1 VRDKKVFVQMSD
13 HHHDD
18 RLGFWC
24 AAPPG
29 VMAELV
35 EQEPERGVVH
45 PMLRVVD
52 MEIADGEL
60 QTLTPGRIGGEQVAE
75 MDIGDLRLMGG
86 QRPPLRCAVDGFGD
100 F

>member
-1 VRDKKVFVQMSD
+1 MQHCAILGDI
-13 HHHDD
+13 D
-18 RLGFWC
+18 RLAGEHGITELLD
-24 AAPPG
+24 PG
-29 VMAELV
+29 GTSQV

-60 QTLTPGRIGGEQVAE
+60 QTLAPGRIGGEQVAE
-75 MDIGDLRLMGG
+75 MDIGDLGLMGG